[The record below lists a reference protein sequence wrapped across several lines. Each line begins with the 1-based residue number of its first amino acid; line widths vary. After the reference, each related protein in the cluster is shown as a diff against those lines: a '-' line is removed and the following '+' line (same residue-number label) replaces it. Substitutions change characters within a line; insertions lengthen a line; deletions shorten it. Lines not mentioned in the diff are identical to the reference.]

1 MFLFDAGNLTK
12 QLVFFQP
19 ARGGRRR
26 SPDSSPRYEMQN
38 IVCVSPFHHFR
49 LSDGTWSG
57 HNMRNPSVQH
67 WLVEYYNSP
76 RDSNSCSIVYFHE
89 FIIPRAVRSDSVS
102 GRLRRLLRTLQWNLC
117 PYKTVAVQTSTDY
130 CHLDSGL
137 VCYHQNNVLNIRNI
151 WSDGSFYY
159 IFYI

>member
-1 MFLFDAGNLTK
+1 
-12 QLVFFQP
+12 
-19 ARGGRRR
+19 
-26 SPDSSPRYEMQN
+26 
-38 IVCVSPFHHFR
+38 
-49 LSDGTWSG
+49 
-57 HNMRNPSVQH
+57 MRNPSVQH

-89 FIIPRAVRSDSVS
+89 FIISRAVRSDSVS

-130 CHLDSGL
+130 CHLDIGL
-137 VCYHQNNVLNIRNI
+137 VCYHQDNVLNIRNI

-159 IFYI
+159 IYNNNKTSWSQEMFHRHSMVRYLYIILFLLYVLLFLYFV